1 MTMTLPISRAVVLLV
16 EDNEADAR
24 LTREAFTEI
33 GRPLTMEWVRDGD
46 EALAYL
52 RRHPPY
58 QAAPRPHLV
67 LLDLNMPRR
76 DGRATL
82 AAIKS
87 DPVLR
92 EIPVVVLTTSEN
104 ERDVRE
110 SYQSYANAY
119 VTKPVDMDDLTKK
132 MAALLDFWLS
142 DVAHVP
148 PVAED

>member
-1 MTMTLPISRAVVLLV
+1 MRLPIANAVVLLV

-24 LTREAFTEI
+24 LTREAFSEI

-82 AAIKS
+82 SAIKA
-87 DPVLR
+87 DPALKQ
-92 EIPVVVLTTSEN
+92 IPVVVLTTSES
-104 ERDVRE
+104 EADVRA
-110 SYQSYANAY
+110 SYQAYANAY

-132 MAALLDFWLS
+132 MASLMDFWLT

-148 PVAED
+148 PVAEE

>member
-1 MTMTLPISRAVVLLV
+1 MTQPIEKAVVLLV

-24 LTREAFTEI
+24 LTREAFSEI
-33 GRPLTMEWVRDGD
+33 GRPMTMEWVRDGE

-52 RRHPPY
+52 RRHAPY

-82 AAIKS
+82 AVIKA
-87 DPVLR
+87 DPILK
-92 EIPVVVLTTSEN
+92 EIPVVVLTTSES
-104 ERDVRE
+104 EADVRA
-110 SYQSYANAY
+110 SYQAYANAY

-132 MAALLDFWLS
+132 MASLMDFWLT
-142 DVAHVP
+142 DVAQVP